1 MKKIFILLILMSSL
15 LMAKDELKDEFGLA
29 LGGNTGYG
37 VMYKHH
43 LSKTLIVKTNGGF
56 YVDKDN
62 KAYNLGVSLQHSL
75 RENKIL
81 NFYITSGFLITS
93 ETISNY
99 NYDYNYEHYEKTT
112 EIDYRYLLGLGIT
125 KFSGNFAF
133 SMEFHEIFEQSRNGS
148 RVDFNIYP
156 MVGVTVGILF

>member
-37 VMYKHH
+37 LMYKHH

-56 YVDKDN
+56 YLDKDN
-62 KAYNLGVSLQHSL
+62 RAYNLGISLQHSL

-81 NFYITSGFLITS
+81 NFYLTSGFLITS
-93 ETISNY
+93 ETKS
-99 NYDYNYEHYEKTT
+99 YDYYDNNNYHDST

-125 KFSGNFAF
+125 RYRGNFAI
-133 SMEFHEIFEQSRNGS
+133 SLEFHEIFEQSIDES
-148 RVDFNIYP
+148 RKKFYIYP
-156 MVGVTVGILF
+156 MVGVTIGILF

>member
-37 VMYKHH
+37 IMYKHH

-56 YVDKDN
+56 YTDKEN
-62 KAYNLGVSLQHSL
+62 QAYNLGISLQHSL

-81 NFYITSGFLITS
+81 NFYLTSGFLITS
-93 ETISNY
+93 ETSSYYNY
-99 NYDYNYEHYEKTT
+99 NHDDYEKGT

-125 KFSGNFAF
+125 RYSGNFAF
-133 SMEFHEIFEQSRNGS
+133 SLEFHEIFEQSMSGS
-148 RVDFNIYP
+148 KKEIYIYP
-156 MVGVTVGILF
+156 MVGVTIGILF